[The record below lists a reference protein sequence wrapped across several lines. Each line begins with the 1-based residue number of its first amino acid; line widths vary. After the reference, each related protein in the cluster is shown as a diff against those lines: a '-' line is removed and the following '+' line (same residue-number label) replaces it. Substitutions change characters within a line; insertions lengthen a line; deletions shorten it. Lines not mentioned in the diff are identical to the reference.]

1 MKISTEDVQKLAHL
15 SRLQLND
22 SEAEAMKQDLTKILD
37 FVAAI
42 EAMDLEGIEPL
53 VHMTDRENVLREDEP
68 EAVMTHAQAM
78 KNAPDA
84 DSDYFRVPRVV
95 EK

>member
-22 SEAEAMKQDLTKILD
+22 TETEAMKEDLTKILD

-42 EAMDLEGIEPL
+42 EAMDLKGVEPL
-53 VHMTDRENVLREDEP
+53 VYMTERENVLRPDEP
-68 EAVMTHAQAM
+68 KTIMTHAQAM

-84 DSDYFRVPRVV
+84 DSDYYRVPRVV